1 MRRRQAMIVLAGA
14 VAVWCTAPTLLV
26 KEEAEAASCRRAGD
40 PGQRLAARQRGARPG
55 SLEGELHGQALRVIR

>member
-26 KEEAEAASCRRAGD
+26 TEEAEAASCRRAGD
-40 PGQRLAARQRGARPG
+40 PGHGGSNQRAVVVDERNGTW
-55 SLEGELHGQALRVIR
+55 GQALQVPGS